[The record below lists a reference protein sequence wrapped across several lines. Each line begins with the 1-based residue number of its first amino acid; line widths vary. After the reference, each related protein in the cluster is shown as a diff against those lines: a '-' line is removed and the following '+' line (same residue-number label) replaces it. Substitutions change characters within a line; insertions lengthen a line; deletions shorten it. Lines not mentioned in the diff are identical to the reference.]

1 MLGENEGKGPGE
13 NKIILSVC
21 TLIDHTNLSQRACK
35 NLDSHGCHKNDFF
48 LQMCHYH
55 SLEKTLTSK

>member
-21 TLIDHTNLSQRACK
+21 TLIDHTNNKSTSMQEFRQSWLS
-35 NLDSHGCHKNDFF
+35 
-48 LQMCHYH
+48 
-55 SLEKTLTSK
+55 